1 MGQYRNQ
8 ARARKAGQPTSS
20 RFAVAMATTK
30 QSPRRQSVWAVLVLI
45 VVVLFATGIGQ
56 RIVDAVT
63 ALLQR

>member
-1 MGQYRNQ
+1 
-8 ARARKAGQPTSS
+8 
-20 RFAVAMATTK
+20 MATTK

-63 ALLQR
+63 ALFQR